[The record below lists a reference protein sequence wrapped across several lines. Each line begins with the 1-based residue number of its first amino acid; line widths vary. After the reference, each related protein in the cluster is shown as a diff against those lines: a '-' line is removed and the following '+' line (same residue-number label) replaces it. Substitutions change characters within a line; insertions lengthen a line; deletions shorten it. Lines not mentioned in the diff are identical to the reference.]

1 MNHNQRMAKEWFFS
15 LRNNLVDTL
24 EKIDGNKFG
33 FKDWE
38 HSGSG
43 GGTMGSIRGKIVEK
57 GGVNISTVSGQ
68 FSEEMRQRI
77 PGAKKDPQYWATGIS
92 VVIHPT
98 SPLIPSMHFNSRF
111 LKTSKTWFG
120 GGIDITPAIPFKK
133 ETEHF
138 HSILNKA
145 CLKHSKTYYDEHK
158 KWCDEYFFL
167 KHRNEARGAGGIF
180 FDYLD
185 SGSIVEDFEY
195 VKEVGNFF
203 LQYIN
208 YIFDKYSHKEWTKE
222 QKRMQLKKRGRYV
235 EFNLLYDR
243 GTKFGLET
251 GGNTEAILMSM
262 PPHASWD

>member
-1 MNHNQRMAKEWFFS
+1 MNDNQRMAKEWFFS
-15 LRNNLVDTL
+15 LRNKLVDNL

-77 PGAKKDPQYWATGIS
+77 PGANKNPKYWATGIS

-138 HSILNKA
+138 HSILNEA
-145 CLKHSKTYYDEHK
+145 CSKHSKTYYD
-158 KWCDEYFFL
+158 C
-167 KHRNEARGAGGIF
+167 
-180 FDYLD
+180 
-185 SGSIVEDFEY
+185 
-195 VKEVGNFF
+195 
-203 LQYIN
+203 
-208 YIFDKYSHKEWTKE
+208 
-222 QKRMQLKKRGRYV
+222 
-235 EFNLLYDR
+235 LLYTSPSPRD
-243 GTKFGLET
+243 
-251 GGNTEAILMSM
+251 
-262 PPHASWD
+262 

>member
-1 MNHNQRMAKEWFFS
+1 
-15 LRNNLVDTL
+15 
-24 EKIDGNKFG
+24 
-33 FKDWE
+33 
-38 HSGSG
+38 
-43 GGTMGSIRGKIVEK
+43 MGSIRGKIVEK

-68 FSEEMRQRI
+68 FSEEMSLRI
-77 PGAKKDPQYWATGIS
+77 PGAKKDPQFWATGIS

-120 GGIDITPAIPFKK
+120 GGIDITPAISFKK
-133 ETEHF
+133 ETEYF
-138 HSILNKA
+138 HSILDKA
-145 CLKHSKTYYDEHK
+145 CSKHSKTYYDEHK

-185 SGSIVEDFEY
+185 SGDINNDLEY

-203 LQYIN
+203 LSYIQYIFN
-208 YIFDKYSHKEWTKE
+208 KYAEKEWTDQEKH
-222 QKRMQLKKRGRYV
+222 MQLKKRGRYV